1 VLTGDREVSTEVEEG
16 LLADLA
22 TDAMG
27 ADEAV
32 GEVGLS
38 GMEAA
43 GLGASDEHGRDAT
56 RGERGGQAH
65 PIQLWHYI
73 HLLNQESTTYG

>member
-1 VLTGDREVSTEVEEG
+1 MSTEVEEG

-32 GEVGLS
+32 GEVGLA
-38 GMEAA
+38 GMKTA
-43 GLGASDEHGRDAT
+43 GLGASDEHGKDAT
-56 RGERGGQAH
+56 RGERGSSQSYMIMALHSPPQPRINNLRVVLG
-65 PIQLWHYI
+65 
-73 HLLNQESTTYG
+73 